1 MVGRPDVQ
9 QRSTAAASIEPVQNG
24 PTVASAKRKRLP
36 KTGGLVLRNEGVR
49 GSNPL
54 SSTPRCGAWQSPWRR
69 YGASSHTGS
78 VLQTARGRSDSV
90 DDLATLVR

>member
-24 PTVASAKRKRLP
+24 PDVASAKRKMAAENRRARP
-36 KTGGLVLRNEGVR
+36 SQRVGQ

-54 SSTPRCGAWQSPWRR
+54 SSTP
-69 YGASSHTGS
+69 GS
-78 VLQTARGRSDSV
+78 EHARSLHDQEGIGTACRAGITS
-90 DDLATLVR
+90 